1 MRAICIVFFQPRP
14 EDDFRFFQ
22 SVNDLTVQSFIT
34 ELVMKALLVGLLPWR
49 ACFDAVSVDPLLCKM
64 FLERGSN
71 ELRTVITSYINWT
84 SVLQYKLI
92 KVFNDIRWPVAASW
106 VKSEALSRIL
116 VDHPQDP
123 HALPVGRLVC
133 WHAAV

>member
-1 MRAICIVFFQPRP
+1 MGV
-14 EDDFRFFQ
+14 D
-22 SVNDLTVQSFIT
+22 
-34 ELVMKALLVGLLPWR
+34 ALLHE
-49 ACFDAVSVDPLLCKM
+49 M
-64 FLERGSN
+64 ILERGSN
-71 ELRTVITSYINWT
+71 KLRAIITAYNINRT
-84 SVLQYKLI
+84 AVLQDKLI